1 MEGNLISG
9 NNDWGIEFAQAGTLN
24 NVVAGN
30 RIGTDVSGLLAIPN
44 GTASLSRGGIWLGSV
59 ANRIGTNED
68 SVSDELERNLISGNN
83 GTGILVNLQIDSA
96 AVPNLIAGN
105 YIGAD
110 AGGLAALPNTGSGL
124 SSVVSPTFNYV
135 IRGNVIS
142 GNGGG
147 GITIGGLYQAVITG
161 NLIGVGSDGTTPM
174 GNTGGPGISMGGSDN
189 QIGGAAPGDGNTIA
203 NNSADGVALLSWVRR
218 TSIRGNRIYANSGLG
233 IDLND
238 NGVTLNDAGDG
249 DTGANELQNFPVL
262 TGATSYANG
271 ETVIQ
276 GTLDSLAG
284 TTFTIDVYSSAAA
297 DGSGY
302 GEGET
307 YHGAAQVTTDGGGLA
322 TFEVTLAGVTIAAA
336 RWVAATATDPDG
348 NTSEFSLAIG
358 PTGSVQDVPI
368 TGLSAL
374 VGTPVYVGT
383 AAAFSAG
390 VAAGTNVSYQWDFGD
405 GGMDVGASAQHTY
418 LAGGE
423 HTATVTA
430 SNSSSSGQA
439 SLNVIVIEPANVN
452 GVVWYDKDE
461 DGFFGLGESS
471 HLHPGGAVVTA
482 TLVQDPQVSV
492 SDVRD
497 NNGYYQILVPQAG
510 TWVVAVDRDLWHATS
525 PNPFS
530 VVVST
535 DGGVRIDFGM
545 NLNPSPGTGRI
556 NGRAWLD
563 GNGSG
568 FPDSGETPLSGLTVT
583 LRDAGGV
590 LSTST
595 TDGAG
600 WINIPALAPGTY
612 WVDVAAPA
620 GVYPTIRT
628 NMVTV
633 VAGLVVNSHAPFSL
647 GGGVSGQVNGQSGV
661 GVGGVA
667 LTLMPDNLQVTTA
680 ADGGYNFAGLA
691 AGDRTLHIDPGPNF
705 VTPDGVEQRLVPVVL
720 NNGAVENWSLLRRGR
735 LMVKATQVNNGQVLP
750 VGNMFFELLQSG
762 TVVDFVMTDLT
773 GQVVIDGLTPGTY
786 TARPFA
792 AAVLPGS
799 LVNPAERTA
808 TVTYDSAATLAF
820 SFNLARS
827 VSLHCRLAGESPPNG
842 FACQYEIR
850 NSTGSLI
857 DTGALTA
864 ANPSTTLWNL
874 NPATLGVHLIP
885 DVGVP
890 GQGSWPTH
898 SQVVVLD
905 NSTHAHV
912 YYPFNPANPQT
923 INGYAFWDRCV
934 PVGIRGG
941 SGTCNETNAGSNNG
955 LTVTLETAAGA
966 VIATT
971 QTSNGTG
978 YNTGYFEF
986 PDTPIGAYRVA
997 IALPPGYTATTATQI
1012 AVTLDGVAN
1021 SEQLAFGYQRVENG
1035 LITGRVFVDMDSNGQ
1050 YGAAWDDAL
1059 AGKAITVTT
1068 ADGQPVASLTTA
1080 SDGSFSLSPVGGGSY
1095 RVSLDHANQTI
1106 TKAAAVLDSNVAA
1119 VVEFPLPPLTTR
1131 PRVLV
1136 FVDSDNNGVVDEG
1149 EQRLSDVYVDL
1160 LGLPCRETGALVQNG
1175 RTDAGGLAEFDTLPN
1190 GDGTVCA
1197 RVSAGLGPELYPA
1210 SPSGVVVH
1218 RGVGQPVP
1226 LSVLVAG
1233 TLRVRLFWDANG
1245 NAQKDG
1251 GEPLVSGGTAT
1262 IAGTTQ
1268 AVASGGT
1275 TFLLQ
1280 PGSYDAMIVPPAGY
1294 LAGTSLPLVVVV
1306 EGATAQILPVPL
1318 RIEGG
1323 IGGVVTSPDG
1333 VGVGLTVE
1341 LENLATGQTLA
1352 TTTTA
1357 NAGGGLSTTTF
1368 AFNNL
1373 NSGTYRLRL
1382 PVPPAGYKAASEP
1395 LVSYVAG
1402 AAQTENL
1409 ALIYAGSVGGRR
1421 YFALYGGPA
1430 PGDSPRRPVALVD
1443 LSNGQVITQ
1452 EASPDGV
1459 FLFDGLQGTTPY
1471 ALTVPNLTGYKVHHA
1486 PGWFMAG
1493 AQNVSHDVGT
1503 TMAGNVS
1510 GFDSLSATVFYTQG
1524 NTRIPIGGVL
1534 GIYYAAVGGSC
1545 DVANPTVRE
1554 AGYSDAQG
1562 KIWFLDY
1569 EGSGDGCARV
1579 VDVYGFSDSEP
1590 YLISC
1595 DLPGATCSDAYGGG
1609 YSVQRDFELIPLGAS
1624 DFHIN
1629 AVTDLSWSA
1638 FRDDNGN
1645 REWDAV
1651 ETGIQ
1656 GAMLTG
1662 GSATATSGPDG
1673 TAVLAGLPPG
1683 IHSATITPPP
1693 GFEVNGPTERT
1704 LAPSGN
1710 SLRLPPIPLRPA
1722 GVTTLTAFVDLD
1734 GDGLLGTIEHGL
1746 GGVVFD
1752 LNGPASASGT
1762 TLPDGRAML
1771 AGLPDGAY
1779 TVTVT
1784 PPAGFAPAA
1793 PFALVLL
1800 NGGAAAAPLRPAG
1813 LVSGILYE
1821 DWDGDG
1827 TRRHDEPVHLSPVD
1841 LTLDNG
1847 SATVAALATAGQAIF
1862 TGVASDSYMLT
1873 SPFSLVESTSVVV
1886 PASGSLGVGLPIVA
1900 PGRVLGTAW
1909 LDADQDGVRAPWE
1922 TPLSGVSV
1930 TVAGQTVTTDDDGR
1944 YIVFGLDPGSYNV
1957 AVALP
1962 NGLTATVGQAVV
1974 GAGRGAVVPIAA
1986 QAGADI
1992 VLLAVTA
1999 DDGDVSTVPG
2009 GTVTYTLGYSNF
2021 GTAGAAGVA
2030 ITEIVPAHTTFA
2042 AGSSTPGW
2050 VCTPDITA
2058 GSVCTLVV
2066 GIVPAGGVG
2075 SVDFALTVVSPVPA
2089 GVTEISNTA
2098 AIDHDGSGGSDPDPS
2113 DNTATET
2120 TPVEAVPDLAVI
2132 KTDGGVPIA
2141 PGANLVYTLSFANHG
2156 DQGATGVALS
2166 DTVPANTS
2174 FDPGSSSPGWICS
2187 PDGSAGSVC
2196 TLPGRRPRGRRHGR
2210 RSGLRRHHRR
2220 PGAAGVTQIVN
2231 TATVADDGGNGAD
2244 ADPSDNADTIATD
2257 FDSTPPTVANLDS
2270 VAGTGDGQ
2278 LEDCETAHG
2287 ISISSFVVSFSE
2299 AGQDL
2304 PGDTGPDDVTNPA
2317 NYLVVG
2323 AGADHEI
2330 DTSVCGAVLGDDLE
2344 MAIATVTYDQGT
2356 TTAMVDLTRA
2366 LDSSLYRVLAC
2377 GSTTIVDLA
2386 GVPLDGDGDGAGGDD
2401 FARTFRVDR
2410 NNLFA
2415 NGHFDCSIE
2424 DWTIDETVP
2433 FSVLYSTL
2441 DADGSTL
2448 SGSAAVSLPTATGS
2462 PESFSL
2468 GQCVPMAAGSLA
2480 AMGSAPAGGRRRRG
2494 SPSITPWSVSSSPTR
2509 RAAARAWGWSEQS
2522 AVVSDTAGVWMAV
2535 ELSATAPSG
2544 NVSARCRSTLAT
2556 SNGSAFDA
2564 YMDHVLLENRPLFAD
2579 GFESGTTGS
2588 WSGVTP

>member
-1 MEGNLISG
+1 MRPQAGDGRVRRIGALALAAVLGFGSAGAGAATFSVTTTADSGAGSLRQAITDANAGPGPDTIDFAVGAVGSLQTIQPTSALPSITDPVVLDGWSQGGPGYTGPPLIELSGALTGGSAYALRITAGGTTVRGLTINGYPSGTGVILLTAGGNSIYGNFIGVNPAGTTAVPNSRGIQIAFASSDNVIGTDGDGVADDVEGNLISG

-284 TTFTIDVYSSAAA
+284 TTFTIDIYSSAAA

-322 TFEVTLAGVTIAAA
+322 MFEVTLAGVTIAAA

-358 PTGSVQDVPI
+358 PTGGVQDVPI

-773 GQVVIDGLTPGTY
+773 GQAVIDGLTPGTY

-1068 ADGQPVASLTTA
+1068 ADGQPVANLTTA

-1294 LAGTSLPLVVVV
+1294 LPGTSLPLVVVV
-1306 EGATAQILPVPL
+1306 ESATAQILPVPL

-1409 ALIYAGSVGGRR
+1409 ALIYAGSAGGRR
-1421 YFALYGGPA
+1421 YFAFYGGPA

-1569 EGSGDGCARV
+1569 EGSGDGCARI

-1847 SATVAALATAGQAIF
+1847 SATVAGLATAGQAIF

-1873 SPFSLVESTSVVV
+1873 SPFSLVESTAVVV

-1944 YIVFGLDPGSYNV
+1944 YIVFDLDPGTYNLT
-1957 AVALP
+1957 VALP

-2021 GTAGAAGVA
+2021 GTAGAAGVT
-2030 ITEIVPAHTTFA
+2030 ITEIGARAHHLRRRLELTRM
-2042 AGSSTPGW
+2042 GVHPGHHGGQRLHPGGGNRPGRRRGQRRLR
-2050 VCTPDITA
+2050 PDR
-2058 GSVCTLVV
+2058 GQP
-2066 GIVPAGGVG
+2066 GAGGGDRDLEHGRDRPRRQRRQRPRPVRQHRHRHHPG
-2075 SVDFALTVVSPVPA
+2075 RGCPRPHGDQDRRRGFDRSGRHPRLHLELRQPRRPGRHRGRPQRHGAGEHDLRPGLEFAGMDLLA
-2089 GVTEISNTA
+2089 GRFGRQRLHKPGRDPRGRRRGRRSGFRRHHRQPGA
-2098 AIDHDGSGGSDPDPS
+2098 AGSDPD
-2113 DNTATET
+2113 
-2120 TPVEAVPDLAVI
+2120 L
-2132 KTDGGVPIA
+2132 
-2141 PGANLVYTLSFANHG
+2141 
-2156 DQGATGVALS
+2156 Q
-2166 DTVPANTS
+2166 
-2174 FDPGSSSPGWICS
+2174 
-2187 PDGSAGSVC
+2187 
-2196 TLPGRRPRGRRHGR
+2196 
-2210 RSGLRRHHRR
+2210 HR
-2220 PGAAGVTQIVN
+2220 
-2231 TATVADDGGNGAD
+2231 
-2244 ADPSDNADTIATD
+2244 
-2257 FDSTPPTVANLDS
+2257 L
-2270 VAGTGDGQ
+2270 
-2278 LEDCETAHG
+2278 
-2287 ISISSFVVSFSE
+2287 
-2299 AGQDL
+2299 
-2304 PGDTGPDDVTNPA
+2304 
-2317 NYLVVG
+2317 
-2323 AGADHEI
+2323 
-2330 DTSVCGAVLGDDLE
+2330 
-2344 MAIATVTYDQGT
+2344 
-2356 TTAMVDLTRA
+2356 
-2366 LDSSLYRVLAC
+2366 
-2377 GSTTIVDLA
+2377 
-2386 GVPLDGDGDGAGGDD
+2386 
-2401 FARTFRVDR
+2401 
-2410 NNLFA
+2410 
-2415 NGHFDCSIE
+2415 
-2424 DWTIDETVP
+2424 
-2433 FSVLYSTL
+2433 
-2441 DADGSTL
+2441 
-2448 SGSAAVSLPTATGS
+2448 
-2462 PESFSL
+2462 
-2468 GQCVPMAAGSLA
+2468 
-2480 AMGSAPAGGRRRRG
+2480 GRRRRRQRRRRRPVRQHRHHRHRLRLHPAHGRQPRLGVGHRRRPTRGMRDRPWDLDLELRGQLQRAGPG
-2494 SPSITPWSVSSSPTR
+2494 SPWGHRTR
-2509 RAAARAWGWSEQS
+2509 RCDQPGQLPGHRRRGRSRDRHLGLRRGARRR
-2522 AVVSDTAGVWMAV
+2522 
-2535 ELSATAPSG
+2535 SG
-2544 NVSARCRSTLAT
+2544 
-2556 SNGSAFDA
+2556 
-2564 YMDHVLLENRPLFAD
+2564 D
-2579 GFESGTTGS
+2579 GDREGDL
-2588 WSGVTP
+2588 